1 MPSSLIEYL
10 TLAANGAKAGA
21 NMFLAQPAL
30 SRAMRLTGGL
40 LDLAVKL
47 LERGVDE
54 PVDHITRLVDL
65 DAEMNAAR
73 AEVDAEA
80 DADQRQR

>member
-1 MPSSLIEYL
+1 MPTDLIEYL
-10 TLAANGAKAGA
+10 RLAANGAKAGA
-21 NMFLAQPAL
+21 NMFLAQPGL

-40 LDLAVKL
+40 LDLAVTL
-47 LERGVDE
+47 LERGVAE

-65 DAEMNAAR
+65 DAQLNQAR

-80 DADQRQR
+80 DADFSSR